1 MTATRTAAADLV
13 TILTDE
19 GVSHLFVNPGMHTA
33 PLREALD
40 GAAIE
45 GIPHP
50 EPVPCVHE
58 HVALS
63 AAHGHHL
70 AGGGPEAVM
79 IHVEGGP
86 LNVSSAVENLKR
98 ARVPVVVFS
107 AESEAVARG
116 AANGQPAEAHPLSA
130 GRNDAQGGIHGGK
143 WDTSVP
149 SGAELGRHVRRAF
162 QIARAD
168 PAGLTH
174 LSLRREALREAA
186 GKPSRRLLPP
196 RPPAPDPAA
205 LEEMAELLAAAEAP
219 LIIAG
224 RVGRQLSSVPCLA
237 RLAETLAAPV
247 ADFRNYVNLPP
258 QHPLNLGLE
267 ARDFLPRADAILL
280 LDVEM
285 PCLPGL
291 GTLPAQAW
299 LLQIDLDCLKATM
312 PGWAYPMEIALTA
325 DTGPALAHLDSLLAD
340 RLTGRRRQIQ
350 ERRAKIENAVQA
362 ARQAWRARATSDDPA
377 MLPDAMLAELNQALP
392 EDALV
397 LEELAANSEAAL
409 RQIERPPGQF
419 FRRTESKPGWSIA
432 AALGARLARPNQPV
446 VALCDDDAFNF
457 GLPTAAYWS
466 AHRVGAPFL
475 TVVFNRRGYRGPRPA
490 TRPTRPTR
498 PSRRTAV
505 DQAGSNGSAG
515 SATLEPES
523 DVMAVARA
531 CGAEA
536 EIVERPRDVAGA
548 VERLL
553 ACTRDGVCGVLD
565 VRLPR

>member
-19 GVSHLFVNPGMHTA
+19 GISHLFVNPGMNTA
-33 PLREALD
+33 ALREALD

-50 EPVPCVHE
+50 EPVHCVHE

-70 AGGGPEAVM
+70 AGGGPQAVM
-79 IHVEGGP
+79 IHVEGAP
-86 LNVSSAVENLKR
+86 LSVSSAVENLKR
-98 ARVPVVVFS
+98 ARVPVAVFT
-107 AESEAVARG
+107 AEPRPARNG
-116 AANGQPAEAHPLSA
+116 AGGGQPGDGMGTTAARADPLGSI
-130 GRNDAQGGIHGGK
+130 RDGK
-143 WDTSVP
+143 WTSSAP
-149 SGAELGRHVRRAF
+149 SGAELGRHIRRAF

-168 PAGLTH
+168 PAGITH
-174 LSLRREALREAA
+174 IALPREALQEAA
-186 GKPSRRLLPP
+186 GRPSRRLLPP

-224 RVGRQLSSVPCLA
+224 RVGRHLSSVPCLA

-258 QHPLNLGLE
+258 QHPLNIGLE
-267 ARDFLPRADAILL
+267 ARDFLHRADAILL

-299 LLQIDLDCLKATM
+299 LLQIDLDCLKASM

-325 DTGPALAHLDSLLAD
+325 DTGPALPHLDSLLAD
-340 RLTGRRRQIQ
+340 RLVGRRRQIQ
-350 ERRAKIENAVQA
+350 ERRARIENAVLSL
-362 ARQAWRARATSDDPA
+362 RQAWRARATSDDPA
-377 MLPDAMLAELNQALP
+377 MLPDAMLSELNQALP
-392 EDALV
+392 ENALV
-397 LEELAANSEAAL
+397 LEELAVNTDASL

-419 FRRTESKPGWSIA
+419 FRRTASSPGWSIG
-432 AALGARLARPNQPV
+432 AALGARLARRNQPV

-457 GLPTAAYWS
+457 GLPTAAFWS

-475 TVVFNRRGYRGPRPA
+475 TVVFNRRGYH
-490 TRPTRPTR
+490 
-498 PSRRTAV
+498 
-505 DQAGSNGSAG
+505 
-515 SATLEPES
+515 
-523 DVMAVARA
+523 
-531 CGAEA
+531 
-536 EIVERPRDVAGA
+536 
-548 VERLL
+548 
-553 ACTRDGVCGVLD
+553 
-565 VRLPR
+565 

>member
-1 MTATRTAAADLV
+1 MSATRTAAADLV

-33 PLREALD
+33 PLRQALD

-79 IHVEGGP
+79 VHVEGSA
-86 LNVSSAVENLKR
+86 LNVGSAVENLKR
-98 ARVPVVVFS
+98 ARVPVVIFTAD
-107 AESEAVARG
+107 AESPAG
-116 AANGQPAEAHPLSA
+116 PAANGQPAGGLPLTA
-130 GRNDAQGGIHGGK
+130 GIQGGK
-143 WDTSVP
+143 WATSAP
-149 SGAELGRHVRRAF
+149 SGTELGRHVRRAF
-162 QIARAD
+162 QIARAE

-174 LSLRREALREAA
+174 ISLRREALREAA

-196 RPPAPDPAA
+196 RPPAPDPSA
-205 LEEMAELLAAAEAP
+205 LEEMAELLAAAAAP

-224 RVGRQLSSVPCLA
+224 RVGRNLSSVPCLA

-258 QHPLNLGLE
+258 QHPLNIGLE
-267 ARDFLPRADAILL
+267 ASDFLQRADAILL

-299 LLQIDLDCLKATM
+299 LLQIDLDCLKASM

-325 DTGPALAHLDSLLAD
+325 DTGPALAHLDSLIAD
-340 RLTGRRRQIQ
+340 RLVGRRRQVQ
-350 ERRAKIENAVQA
+350 ERRTRIEDAVKA
-362 ARQAWRARATSDDPA
+362 ARQGWRARATSGEPA
-377 MLPDAMLAELNQALP
+377 MLPDAMLAEVNQALP

-397 LEELAANSEAAL
+397 LEELALNSAAAL

-432 AALGARLARPNQPV
+432 AALGARLARPNQSV

-457 GLPTAAYWS
+457 GLATAAYWS

-475 TVVFNRRGYRGPRPA
+475 TVVFNRRGYHGPRPA

-505 DQAGSNGSAG
+505 DHPGSNGATG

-536 EIVERPRDVAGA
+536 EIVEHPRDVAGA

-553 ACTRDGVCGVLD
+553 ACTRDGLCGVLD